1 MAFFKESTGR
11 SGRVCR
17 EPIEKDE
24 WIELFAA
31 LLGQRGVDADR
42 QRIHER
48 GNKLWPE
55 FGHLDPRTV
64 ALAAQSIWRY
74 DD

>member
-1 MAFFKESTGR
+1 MAYFKRPTGR
-11 SGRVCR
+11 SVLLGR
-17 EPIEKDE
+17 EPLERAE

-64 ALAAQSIWRY
+64 ALAAHRIWQY